1 MSELLKT
8 IFGEYTTVQLL
19 GYLWFFVIGYAIYF
33 LTEASGR
40 DVQSI
45 HTPVKWNWKF
55 WFYDNWRRYI
65 TTILCTYILFRF
77 YIEICGHP
85 FGNFDAVSLGLIG
98 DGIAATVKRRVKAVG
113 GDRDELMN
121 DYNANELRL
130 KQSDRADNLKSKQDD
145 KADNLK
151 SKQGDNADD
160 LKSKQGDTANELK
173 SVQKDTADDLKSIQ
187 KQTANDLKANNKE
200 EQTT

>member
-33 LTEASGR
+33 LTETTGR

-45 HTPVKWNWKF
+45 HTPVKWSWKF

-113 GDRDELMN
+113 GDRDDLMN
-121 DYNANELRL
+121 DYNANELRS
-130 KQSDRADNLKSKQDD
+130 KQGDTADNLKSKQDD

-151 SKQGDNADD
+151 SKQGDSAD
-160 LKSKQGDTANELK
+160 ELK
-173 SVQKDTADDLKSIQ
+173 LVQKQTADDLKSEQ
-187 KQTANDLKANNKE
+187 KQTANDLKINNKE

>member
-113 GDRDELMN
+113 GDRDELMD

-151 SKQGDNADD
+151 SKQGDNADN

>member
-8 IFGEYTTVQLL
+8 MFGEYTGIQLL
-19 GYLWFFVIGYAIYF
+19 GYLWFFIIGYAIYF
-33 LTEASGR
+33 LTETSGR
-40 DVQSI
+40 DVQSPA
-45 HTPVKWNWKF
+45 TPKKWSWKF
-55 WFYDNWRRYI
+55 WFFDNWRRYI

-98 DGIAATVKRRVKAVG
+98 DGIAATVKRRVKAVS

-121 DYNANELRL
+121 DYNANELKS
-130 KQSDRADNLKSKQDD
+130 KQDDRADNLKSKQDD

-151 SKQGDNADD
+151 SKQGDNAD
-160 LKSKQGDTANELK
+160 ELK
-173 SVQKDTADDLKSIQ
+173 SVQKETADDLKSIQ
-187 KQTANDLKANNKE
+187 KQTANDLKVNNKE

>member
-8 IFGEYTTVQLL
+8 MFGEYTGIQLL
-19 GYLWFFVIGYAIYF
+19 GYLWFFIIGYAIYF

-45 HTPVKWNWKF
+45 HTPIKWSWKF

-98 DGIAATVKRRVKAVG
+98 DGIAATVKRRVKAVS
-113 GDRDELMN
+113 GDRDELMD
-121 DYNANELRL
+121 DYNANELR
-130 KQSDRADNLKSKQDD
+130 SKQGD

-151 SKQGDNADD
+151 SKQGDKADNLKSKQGDKADD
-160 LKSKQGDTANELK
+160 LKSKQGDSADELK
-173 SVQKDTADDLKSIQ
+173 SVQKETADDLKSEQ
-187 KQTANDLKANNKE
+187 KQTANDLKVNNKE

>member
-98 DGIAATVKRRVKAVG
+98 DGIAATVKKRVKAVG
-113 GDRDELMN
+113 GDRDNLMN
-121 DYNANELRL
+121 DYNANELRS
-130 KQSDRADNLKSKQDD
+130 KQGDTADNLKSKQDD

-151 SKQGDNADD
+151 SKQGDSAD
-160 LKSKQGDTANELK
+160 ELK
-173 SVQKDTADDLKSIQ
+173 LVQKQTADDLKSEQ
-187 KQTANDLKANNKE
+187 KQTANDLKINNKE

>member
-1 MSELLKT
+1 MNELFKT

-19 GYLWFFVIGYAIYF
+19 GYLWFFFIGYVIYF
-33 LTEASGR
+33 LSEASGR
-40 DVQSI
+40 DVHSI
-45 HTPVKWNWKF
+45 HTPKKWNWKF
-55 WFYDNWRRYI
+55 WFFDNWRRYI

-113 GDRDELMN
+113 GDRDNLMN
-121 DYNANELRL
+121 DYNANELRS
-130 KQSDRADNLKSKQDD
+130 KQGDTADNLKSKQDD

-151 SKQGDNADD
+151 SKQGDSAD
-160 LKSKQGDTANELK
+160 ELK
-173 SVQKDTADDLKSIQ
+173 LVQKQTADDLKSEQ
-187 KQTANDLKANNKE
+187 KQTANDLKINNKE